1 MTERSDRVSAE
12 IIPFPLRGRFAAST
26 PSEDELATVAA
37 RAKVVVGSG
46 WYHDE
51 AIKEEQERKH

>member
-12 IIPFPLRGRFAAST
+12 IIPFPARGRFAAT
-26 PSEDELATVAA
+26 RSEEMIASS
-37 RAKVVVGSG
+37 KVVVGSG

-51 AIKEEQERKH
+51 AIKEEEQERSKH

>member
-12 IIPFPLRGRFAAST
+12 IIQVPARGRFAAT
-26 PSEDELATVAA
+26 PKEETMA
-37 RAKVVVGSG
+37 RAKVAMGSG

>member
-12 IIPFPLRGRFAAST
+12 IIPFPARGRFAAT
-26 PSEDELATVAA
+26 PCEETVATMSA
-37 RAKVVVGSG
+37 PAKVVIGSG

>member
-12 IIPFPLRGRFAAST
+12 IIPFPARGRFAATSHEET
-26 PSEDELATVAA
+26 FAVMEA
-37 RAKVVVGSG
+37 RAKVAMGSG
-46 WYHDE
+46 WYHDD